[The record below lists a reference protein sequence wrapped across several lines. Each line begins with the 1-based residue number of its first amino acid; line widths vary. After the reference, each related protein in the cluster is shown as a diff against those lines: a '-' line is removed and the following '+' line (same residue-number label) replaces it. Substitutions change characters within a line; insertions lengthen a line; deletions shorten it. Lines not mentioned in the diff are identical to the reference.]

1 MNLQQRMERS
11 LTRPIIELG
20 SPAAAVWKARADEL
34 YARWPT
40 DKAALRDDPDL
51 DEAALVVATEK
62 VVEAA
67 LAVIAAHPPALPCH
81 GVTHTIRVLSHGLR
95 IARRDG
101 LSTLDAMRLE
111 LAAATHDL
119 GRLLLHYDGD
129 LRHADV
135 SAVLIEELR
144 PYLGLPDSVV
154 LPARHAVLMHSA
166 RRTDHKPIVHRVIDD
181 VRSADKLDALDDIG
195 FIRAVIYQGPNHA
208 VDIRPHVNSDA
219 VVLYGWWK
227 NIEHV
232 EPVLIS
238 RTERYLIAQARKR
251 SRAIGES
258 IKDFSA
264 PADTLTSRFLEAV
277 ALVEPDANRFAL
289 ARTLARLE
297 RLPRTQRATWA
308 GLLTTIVAEVRR
320 LEAVRLEDLDIV
332 ANNGRP
338 DLAPLARRLLRWSHR
353 VQETGADMVK
363 EVAAEVAL
371 TDDGADTKGRQSL
384 SAGLLMASLS
394 S

>member
-1 MNLQQRMERS
+1 MNLQQRFERT
-11 LTRPIIELG
+11 LTRPILELG
-20 SPAAAVWKARADEL
+20 SPAAAQWKARADAL
-34 YARWPT
+34 YARWPAELAAMDPEVGMT
-40 DKAALRDDPDL
+40 DQELVERT
-51 DEAALVVATEK
+51 EA

-119 GRLLLHYDGD
+119 GRLLLHYDGA

-135 SAVLIEELR
+135 SAVLLDELR
-144 PYLGLPDSVV
+144 EFIPLPDTLL

-166 RRTDHKPIVHRVIDD
+166 RRDDYRPLSPRVIDD

-208 VDIRPHVNSDA
+208 IDIRPKVGSDA
-219 VVLYGWWK
+219 AVLYGWWK

-251 SRAIGES
+251 SRQIGET
-258 IKDFSA
+258 IHDFSA
-264 PADTLTSRFLEAV
+264 PADTLPSRFLEAA

-297 RLPRTQRATWA
+297 RLPRTQRSTWA
-308 GLLTTIVAEVRR
+308 GLLTTIVAGVRR
-320 LEAVRLEDLDIV
+320 LEDRRLEDLNVV

-338 DLAPLARRLLRWSHR
+338 DLVPMARRLLRWSVR
-353 VQETGADMVK
+353 AQTMGADMV
-363 EVAAEVAL
+363 AEVAHEVSL
-371 TDDGADTKGRQSL
+371 ASSNSDAADH
-384 SAGLLMASLS
+384 AGLSVGLMLALS
-394 S
+394 GA